1 MTNALLRNYN
11 LHEQVVIGNDYMDM
25 GQIFQALL
33 AFIFVL
39 GLMFITL
46 WLIKFCQTKG
56 LNCRIGKCFGN
67 DNRIK
72 ILERHR
78 LDSKNSLALIEYDQE
93 EFLLLLGSSSNQL
106 LRQNRK
112 GPSAHD

>member
-11 LHEQVVIGNDYMDM
+11 LHEQVIIGNDYMDM
-25 GQIFQALL
+25 GQFFQALL

-67 DNRIK
+67 DNRT
-72 ILERHR
+72 
-78 LDSKNSLALIEYDQE
+78 LALIEYDQE